1 MEFETGEL
9 NGYSELSIATL
20 STVTIVTIVLVSK
33 ALPTGQHQKDMSQ
46 CADITITNIKLSI
59 KLYQNWWD
67 LAELHKHCSS
77 LIGKNA
83 ILLGSKLVLKVPNQ
97 SKRLIVFPRKKGSSF
112 QHVNLTGIS
121 GFDQIEA
128 SVMYAQQYLNL
139 EKLDECDT
147 HIDNIWASTSV
158 LLKSME
164 KNGIPALNLKSFVPI
179 IKEVC
184 GTADISIRFNPEVQN
199 VFGYF
204 VFLVIFCSF
213 LFLFIYDLGLQC
225 NCFSGLWCY
234 YIGILIWFSGVDRSK
249 KYHNIRKSCR
259 YFERDN
265 RKKYQI

>member
-1 MEFETGEL
+1 MTGEL

-33 ALPTGQHQKDMSQ
+33 ALATGQHQKDMSQ

-128 SVMYAQQYLNL
+128 SVMYAQKYLNL
-139 EKLDECDT
+139 EKLDTCNI

-184 GTADISIRFNPEVQN
+184 GTADISIRFNPEVQS
-199 VFGYF
+199 VFRYFVFFGYF
-204 VFLVIFCSF
+204 LSF
-213 LFLFIYDLGLQC
+213 FISIYL
-225 NCFSGLWCY
+225 
-234 YIGILIWFSGVDRSK
+234 
-249 KYHNIRKSCR
+249 
-259 YFERDN
+259 
-265 RKKYQI
+265 

>member
-1 MEFETGEL
+1 
-9 NGYSELSIATL
+9 
-20 STVTIVTIVLVSK
+20 
-33 ALPTGQHQKDMSQ
+33 MSQ

-139 EKLDECDT
+139 EKLDACDAT
-147 HIDNIWASTSV
+147 IDNIWASTSI

-204 VFLVIFCSF
+204 VFLVIFLFFFISF
-213 LFLFIYDLGLQC
+213 YL
-225 NCFSGLWCY
+225 
-234 YIGILIWFSGVDRSK
+234 
-249 KYHNIRKSCR
+249 
-259 YFERDN
+259 
-265 RKKYQI
+265 